1 MSDSARAEPPSS
13 SMTRIKSLRGKFVQ
27 ALLLVSVLITIPTL
41 AVVTTMSVQS
51 SASHLTAT
59 EKHIERG
66 ILSKGT
72 VLTRNHALAL
82 RGLTLDN
89 AFTDMQS
96 LVGRAVKEDSDLV
109 YGIYVDSEGA
119 TLAFCQQGQ
128 QCDADHTPD
137 KNSWA
142 RLGLNKANLLVQ
154 KEAVR
159 RVNVLGE
166 DVFEMSVPV
175 AGETQSDPPI
185 GTIRYGLSTRRM
197 AQAIQE
203 AKLDSE
209 RALSRSLTLLISC
222 IALATVIGLF
232 LSRKQ
237 AVKITRPVQDL
248 TNAAMQLAKGNR
260 TVKVN
265 INSGDELQ
273 QLGLS
278 FNIMVDQLQASY
290 GELQE
295 MNRTLEQRVQ
305 ERTSELAA
313 KNRDMRLV
321 LDNVNEGFITLSQ
334 DGVMASER
342 SRVVDEWFGPGAV
355 GDSLWEFWARVSRP
369 FSVEF
374 RLAWEQL
381 KDGMLPLALCL
392 SQLPERLSKDG
403 RTWSMTY
410 LPFGVDDAFDGMLV
424 VITDITE
431 RLAHEREEA
440 AQQELMHSYKR
451 LMIDRSGF
459 MAFLNEGT
467 DMVSKICS
475 RQWPAGSVEMK
486 RTLHTLKGNTALM
499 GLGLVAKLCHNL
511 EDHLEYSGEL
521 SPQLLAQLEERWNV
535 IRSHISNFVGDDSQR
550 VVEIPADEY
559 SMLIAKFTQS
569 TDKQA
574 LVTQLL
580 KWQLEPVSKYFDRM
594 AEQARALA
602 MRLGKGAIAVH
613 LDGGNIRVDGE
624 RWASLFSELTHV
636 VRNAVDHGLE
646 EPSERNTAGKSRQ
659 GSLTFKAMLKNDR
672 LVFEIKD
679 DGRGV
684 AWDLVREKAKQLGL
698 AHSSH
703 ADLVDALCHDGL
715 STRDAATQI
724 SGRGVGMAALKT
736 QVLERH
742 GRIDATSAPGV
753 GTTITLSFP
762 VAHKGDVLL
771 DMPVVEPAPISRAG
785 NA

>member
-1 MSDSARAEPPSS
+1 
-13 SMTRIKSLRGKFVQ
+13 MTRIKSLRRKFVQ
-27 ALLLVSVLITIPTL
+27 TLLLVSVLITIPTL

-66 ILSKGT
+66 IVSKGT

-96 LVGRAVKEDSDLV
+96 LVGRAVKEDPDLV

-119 TLAFCQQGQ
+119 TLAFCQQGKT
-128 QCDADHTPD
+128 CDAEHTPD
-137 KNSWA
+137 KNTWS
-142 RLGLNKANLLVQ
+142 RLGLNRQSLLVD

-159 RVNVLGE
+159 RAVVLGE
-166 DVFEMSVPV
+166 DVFEVSVPV
-175 AGETQSDPPI
+175 AGETPQDPAL

-197 AQAIQE
+197 TGAIQS
-203 AKLDSE
+203 AKLESE
-209 RALSRSLTLLISC
+209 TALKNSLTLLISC

-248 TNAAMQLAKGNR
+248 TVAAMQLAKGNR
-260 TVKVN
+260 TAKVE
-265 INSGDELQ
+265 IDSGDELQ

-290 GELQE
+290 GELEE

-305 ERTSELAA
+305 ERTGELAA

-321 LDNVNEGFITLSQ
+321 LDNVNEGFITLSAE
-334 DGVMASER
+334 GVMASER
-342 SRVVDEWFGPGAV
+342 SRVVDEWFGPGMA
-355 GDSLWEFWARVSRP
+355 GDTLWAFWSRVSRP
-369 FSVEF
+369 FAVEF

-381 KDGMLPLALCL
+381 KDGMLPLSLCL
-392 SQLPERLSKDG
+392 SQLPDRLSHDG

-410 LPFGVDDAFDGMLV
+410 LPFGTDDRFEGMLV
-424 VITDITE
+424 VIADITE
-431 RLAHEREEA
+431 KLAHEREES
-440 AQQELMHSYKR
+440 AQQELMQSFKR
-451 LMIDRSGF
+451 LMLDRSGF
-459 MAFLNEGT
+459 TAFLNEGT
-467 DMVSKICS
+467 EMVNKIRS
-475 RQWPAGSVEMK
+475 GGWAPDSVEMK

-499 GLGLVAKLCHNL
+499 GLGFVAKICHNL
-511 EDHLEYSGEL
+511 EDHLEYSGEI
-521 SPQLLAQLEERWNV
+521 SPQLLEQLDERWNT
-535 IRSHISNFVGDDSQR
+535 IRGHVNNFVGDDSR
-550 VVEIPADEY
+550 RMVEIPAAEY
-559 SMLIAKFTQS
+559 SLLIAKFSNTA
-569 TDKQA
+569 DKQA
-574 LVTQLL
+574 LVHQLL
-580 KWQLEPVSKYFDRM
+580 KWQLEPVSRYFDRM

-602 MRLGKGAIAVH
+602 LRLGKGNITVH

-646 EPSERNTAGKSRQ
+646 EMIERKAAGKPKS
-659 GSLTFKAMLKNDR
+659 GTIIFKAYTRNDR

-679 DGRGV
+679 DGRGI
-684 AWDLVREKAKQLGL
+684 AWDSVREKAKQLGL
-698 AHSSH
+698 PHATH
-703 ADLVDALCHDGL
+703 ADLVDALCYDGL
-715 STRDAATQI
+715 STREAATQI

-742 GRIDATSAPGV
+742 GRIEATSTAGV
-753 GTTITLSFP
+753 GTTISLSFP
-762 VAHKGDVLL
+762 LSHKSDVLV
-771 DMPVVEPAPISRAG
+771 DVPAPVEAPISRAG
-785 NA
+785 NG

>member
-1 MSDSARAEPPSS
+1 
-13 SMTRIKSLRGKFVQ
+13 MTRIKSLRRKFVQ
-27 ALLLVSVLITIPTL
+27 TLLLVSVLITIPTL

-51 SASHLTAT
+51 SQSHLTAT

-66 ILSKGT
+66 IMSKGT

-96 LVGRAVKEDSDLV
+96 LVGRAVKEDPDLV
-109 YGIYVDSEGA
+109 YGIYVDSERA

-128 QCDADHTPD
+128 KCDADHTPD
-137 KNSWA
+137 KNSWGS
-142 RLGLNKANLLVQ
+142 LGLSRDNLLV
-154 KEAVR
+154 KREGVR
-159 RVNVLGE
+159 RAVVLGE
-166 DVFEMSVPV
+166 DVIEVSVPV
-175 AGETQSDPPI
+175 AGETASDPSV

-197 AQAIQE
+197 TQAIQS
-203 AKLDSE
+203 AKLESE
-209 RALSRSLTLLISC
+209 QALKRSLTLLVSC

-248 TNAAMQLAKGNR
+248 TVAAMQLAKGNR
-260 TVKVN
+260 TVKVE
-265 INSGDELQ
+265 IDSGDELQ

-321 LDNVNEGFITLSQ
+321 LDNVNEGFITLSAE
-334 DGVMASER
+334 GVMASER
-342 SRVVDEWFGPGAV
+342 SRVVDEWFGPGVV
-355 GDSLWEFWARVSRP
+355 GDTLWAFWTRVSRP
-369 FSVEF
+369 FAVEF

-381 KDGMLPLALCL
+381 KDGMLPLSLCL
-392 SQLPERLSKDG
+392 SQLPDRLSKDG

-410 LPFGVDDAFDGMLV
+410 LPFGTDESFEGMLV
-424 VITDITE
+424 VIADITE
-431 RLAHEREEA
+431 KLAHEREEA
-440 AQQELMHSYKR
+440 AQQELMHSFKR
-451 LMIDRSGF
+451 LMLDRSGF
-459 MAFLNEGT
+459 TAFLNEGT
-467 DMVSKICS
+467 DMVTKIRS
-475 RQWPAGSVEMK
+475 GAWAPDSVEMK

-499 GLGLVAKLCHNL
+499 GLGFVAKICHNL

-521 SPQLLAQLEERWNV
+521 SPQLLEQLDERWSI
-535 IRSHISNFVGDDSQR
+535 IRGHISNFVGNDSQR
-550 VVEIPADEY
+550 MVEIPAAEY
-559 SMLIAKFTQS
+559 SMLIAKFTHNA
-569 TDKQA
+569 DKA
-574 LVTQLL
+574 LVHQLL
-580 KWQLEPVSKYFDRM
+580 KWQLEPVSRYFDRM

-602 MRLGKGAIAVH
+602 LRLGKGAITVH
-613 LDGGNIRVDGE
+613 LDGGNIRLDGD
-624 RWASLFSELTHV
+624 RWAPLFSELTHV

-646 EPSERNTAGKSRQ
+646 DPVDRKAAGKPRH
-659 GSLTFKAMLKNDR
+659 GTIIFKAAIRNDR
-672 LVFEIKD
+672 ISFEIKD
-679 DGRGV
+679 DGRGI
-684 AWDLVREKAKQLGL
+684 AWDAVREKAKQLGL
-698 AHSSH
+698 PHASH

-715 STRDAATQI
+715 STRDSATQI

-742 GRIDATSAPGV
+742 GRIEATSTAGV
-753 GTTITLSFP
+753 GTTISLSFP
-762 VAHKGDVLL
+762 IAHKNDVLV
-771 DMPVVEPAPISRAG
+771 DVPQSAEKPPISRAG
-785 NA
+785 NG